1 LYVRCC
7 PRHPIC
13 HHLWSEH
20 VEIEDR
26 DTSEVEGMNTVEEHD
41 HPTNH
46 RLGEEGMD
54 TVDEHYHLMNHRSEV
69 EDMNT
74 MEKHYHRSEVEGMDT
89 VEEHYHRPEVKCMD
103 SEDSGGG

>member
-1 LYVRCC
+1 VRCC

-26 DTSEVEGMNTVEEHD
+26 DTSEVEGMNTVEEQD

-54 TVDEHYHLMNHRSEV
+54 MLGSHVL
-69 EDMNT
+69 
-74 MEKHYHRSEVEGMDT
+74 EKEGMDT
-89 VEEHYHRPEVKCMD
+89 VDEYYHMMNH
-103 SEDSGGG
+103 